1 MTWSSMQ
8 PKPNPPSNMA
18 DRMTSP
24 TASWVVSMEF
34 AARLAHLR
42 KQKGFS
48 QQALADAVGIHSS
61 QIKRYESGAT
71 CPSLDALKM
80 LAITLGVSA
89 DALLFDEDERG
100 PAEDFHLTL
109 DVISH
114 LNDEEQR
121 IIREVLDAMLLKYQA
136 RRWAAPPPPP
146 AKRPGPVPAKRAA
159 PGT

>member
-1 MTWSSMQ
+1 MHPMSSPSQ
-8 PKPNPPSNMA
+8 NPADSMA
-18 DRMTSP
+18 SL
-24 TASWVVSMEF
+24 TAPWVDSMEF

-48 QQALADAVGIHSS
+48 QQALADAVGIHAS
-61 QIKRYESGAT
+61 QIKRYEAGAT

-89 DALLFDEDERG
+89 DALLFDESERG
-100 PAEDFHLTL
+100 PAEDFQLKL

-114 LNDEEQR
+114 LNEDEQR

-146 AKRPGPVPAKRAA
+146 AKRPGRTPAKRPAHR
-159 PGT
+159 P

>member
-1 MTWSSMQ
+1 
-8 PKPNPPSNMA
+8 MA
-18 DRMTSP
+18 NL
-24 TASWVVSMEF
+24 TAHWVVSMEF

-48 QQALADAVGIHSS
+48 QQALADAVGIHAS
-61 QIKRYESGAT
+61 QIKRYEAGAT

-89 DALLFDEDERG
+89 DTLLFDEDERN
-100 PAEDFHLTL
+100 PAEDFHLKL

-114 LNDEEQR
+114 LNEDEQR

-146 AKRPGPVPAKRAA
+146 AKRPGRA
-159 PGT
+159 PSKPSTRRP